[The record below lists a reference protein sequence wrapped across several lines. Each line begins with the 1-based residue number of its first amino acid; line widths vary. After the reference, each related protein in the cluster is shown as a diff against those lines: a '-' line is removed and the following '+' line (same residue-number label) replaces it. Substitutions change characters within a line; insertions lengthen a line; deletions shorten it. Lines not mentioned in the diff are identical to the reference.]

1 MWPGEAWLGR
11 QGKVGSGKEGKAGEK
26 MNFEDTLLSKNQQQ
40 EVGRILD
47 YLIDKMGE
55 HATFANLESLCGHIV
70 RLAKTLPIDRTIKFY
85 PLDSV
90 LDVPKHGTDSHIQ

>member
-1 MWPGEAWLGR
+1 
-11 QGKVGSGKEGKAGEK
+11 

-85 PLDSV
+85 PLE
-90 LDVPKHGTDSHIQ
+90 TDYNTQKRYGRQA